1 MPATATV
8 AGGAPPVCAVAPLR
22 GKAGFEAVQPVGSA
36 A

>member
-1 MPATATV
+1 MPETVTV
-8 AGGAPPVCAVAPLR
+8 AGAQPPVCAVAPRR